1 MGTIMKLNGKI
12 AVVTG
17 AASGIGLATAQALA
31 EAGAMVFLGDVNE
44 GGGNAAAAGIKS
56 AGHNAEFIQL
66 DVTSDD
72 SVAEFCNSV
81 QRHAVAVDIL
91 VNSAGWST
99 IEFFA
104 RTGPELWQR
113 LIDLNYVGTLKV
125 THAFL
130 DKMIERSSGK
140 IVNIASDAGR
150 VGSSGEAV
158 YSGAKGA
165 VIAFTKALARETAR
179 YSINV
184 NCVCPGPTDTPLLAS
199 IPEKQREALARA
211 IPFRRFAKPSEVADA
226 VLFFASGRSDYL
238 TGQVLSVSG
247 GLTMAD

>member
-1 MGTIMKLNGKI
+1 MNVEGKI

-17 AASGIGLATAQALA
+17 AASGIGLATATALC
-31 EAGAMVFLGDVNE
+31 EAGATVFLGDVNAE
-44 GGGNAAAAGIKS
+44 GGAEAAAKLKS
-56 AGHNAEFIQL
+56 QGRDAAFAPLDITNDSAIASFRNA
-66 DVTSDD
+66 VYRRSP
-72 SVAEFCNSV
+72 
-81 QRHAVAVDIL
+81 AVDVL
-91 VNSAGWST
+91 VNVAGWST
-99 IEFFA
+99 IEYFA
-104 RTGPELWQR
+104 KSKRELWQR
-113 LIDLNYVGTLKV
+113 LIDLNYLGMLNV

-130 DKMIERSSGK
+130 PAMTERGTGK
-140 IVNIASDAGR
+140 IVNVASDAGR

-179 YSINV
+179 FSINV

-199 IPEKQREALARA
+199 IPEKQREALMRY

-226 VLFFASGRSDYL
+226 ILFFAGRRSDYI

-247 GLTMAD
+247 GLTMVD

>member
-1 MGTIMKLNGKI
+1 MKLNDKV

-17 AASGIGLATAQALA
+17 AASGIGFATALALA
-31 EAGAMVFLGDVNE
+31 QAGATVFLGDINTE
-44 GGGNAAAAGIKS
+44 KGESAAASIKLEGYS
-56 AGHNAEFIQL
+56 AEFVAL
-66 DVTSDD
+66 DVTSDT
-72 SVAEFCNSV
+72 SVSEFHKTV
-81 QRHAVAVDIL
+81 QQRAAAADIL
-91 VNSAGWST
+91 VNSAGWSS
-99 IEFFA
+99 IERFLN
-104 RTGPELWQR
+104 TGPALWQR
-113 LIDLNYVGTLKV
+113 LIDLNYMGTLKV

-130 DKMIERSSGK
+130 DKMIERNSGK

-158 YSGAKGA
+158 YSGTKGA

-179 YSINV
+179 YSLNV

-199 IPEKQREALARA
+199 IPEKQREALMKV
-211 IPFRRFAKPSEVADA
+211 IPFRRFAKPSEIADA